1 MLIFKCSIPKVEGG
15 YIMGLGM
22 WTTEEIKYDPDSG
35 RLLTNDTWEY
45 KPPASQDIPEDL
57 RTTFYDSGRNP
68 GGVLG
73 SKATGEPSVLMGVGV
88 VFAIR
93 NALDAAKKDL
103 GRPADEW
110 YTLSKSVWR
119 SLRNTGR
126 VLMSRFFLL
135 VFVRVCVD
143 KCFIFHSTIP

>member
-110 YTLSKSVWR
+110 YTLSKSGA
-119 SLRNTGR
+119 LCEI
-126 VLMSRFFLL
+126 L
-135 VFVRVCVD
+135 VGF
-143 KCFIFHSTIP
+143 